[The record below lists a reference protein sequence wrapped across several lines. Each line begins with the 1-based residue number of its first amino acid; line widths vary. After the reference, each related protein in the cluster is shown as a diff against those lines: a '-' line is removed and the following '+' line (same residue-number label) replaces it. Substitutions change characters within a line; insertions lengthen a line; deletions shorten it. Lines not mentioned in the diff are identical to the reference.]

1 MDVQTVLTAISSVG
15 FPIVACCA
23 MFYLCYK
30 MMTILSNNNQALE
43 NNTEAIKE
51 LKEKIGK

>member
-1 MDVQTVLTAISSVG
+1 MVLTAISSVG

-30 MMTILSNNNQALE
+30 TMNILNNNNQALE